1 MIHLSIV
8 PKSNVKKITYIN
20 IDNVFGL
27 LLDVVFSM
35 SPQLGWVGP
44 KAQDL
49 VISFF
54 PVEV

>member
-49 VISFF
+49 VISFS